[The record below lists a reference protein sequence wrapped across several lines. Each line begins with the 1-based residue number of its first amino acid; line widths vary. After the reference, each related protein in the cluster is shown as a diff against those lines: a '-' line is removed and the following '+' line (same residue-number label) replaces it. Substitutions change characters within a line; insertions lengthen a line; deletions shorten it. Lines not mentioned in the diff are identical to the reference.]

1 MDRNSNAYTF
11 IFAIVLVVVVAAV
24 LAFAATNLKPMQEN
38 NVRNEKMQNILAT
51 LNITADKSEMESTFN
66 MYIKQQIALK
76 ADGTVDDATNAFT
89 LNLKKEI
96 KKPVSEQRF
105 PLYIAEKDGKT
116 FYIIPLFGTGL
127 WDAIWGYIAL
137 DSDKNTIMG
146 ATFDHKGETPGL
158 GAEINQKWFGDMF
171 IGKKILKDVNQDFTA
186 EGNFVSVAV
195 IKGGT
200 PDDNLHG
207 VDGISGGTIT
217 CDAVSLMVQERIS
230 NYLPY
235 FQKN

>member
-11 IFAIVLVVVVAAV
+11 IFAVALVVIVAAV
-24 LAFAATNLKPMQEN
+24 LAFTATNLKPLQDN
-38 NVRNEKMQNILAT
+38 NVRNEKMQNILTT
-51 LNITADKSEMESTFN
+51 LNITSEKSEIESTFN
-66 MYIKQQIALK
+66 LYIKKQISLK
-76 ADGTVDDATNAFT
+76 SDGTIDDNTNAFT
-89 LNLKKEI
+89 IDLKKEI
-96 KKPVSEQRF
+96 KKPIKDQRF
-105 PLYIAEKDGKT
+105 PLYVAEKDGKT
-116 FYIIPLFGTGL
+116 FYIVPLFGSGL

-137 DSDKNTIMG
+137 EEDKNTIIG
-146 ATFDHKGETPGL
+146 AVFDHKGETPGL

-171 IGKKILKDVNQDFTA
+171 IGKKILKDANLGFTS

-195 IKGGT
+195 VKGGT

-217 CDAVSLMVQERIS
+217 SDAVSKMIQERIS

-235 FQKN
+235 FQNN

>member
-11 IFAIVLVVVVAAV
+11 IFAVTLVVVVAAL
-24 LAFAATNLKPMQEN
+24 LAYTSTSLKPMQDN
-38 NVRNEKMQNILAT
+38 NVRNEKMQNILTT
-51 LNITADKSEMESTFN
+51 LNIQSEKSAIESTFN
-66 MYIKQQIALK
+66 QYIKQQLSVKI
-76 ADGTVDDATNAFT
+76 DGSVDTETNAFT
-89 LNLKKEI
+89 IDLKKEL
-96 KKPVSEQRF
+96 KKPLNEQRF

-116 FYIIPLFGTGL
+116 FYIVPLFGAGL
-127 WDAIWGYIAL
+127 WDSIWGYIAL
-137 DSDKNTIMG
+137 GEDKNTIIG
-146 ATFDHKGETPGL
+146 AVFDHKAETPGL

-171 IGKKILKDVNQDFTA
+171 IGKKILKDANLGFTT

-195 IKGGT
+195 VKGGT

-217 CDAVSLMVQERIS
+217 GDALARMVHERMS

-235 FQKN
+235 FQNN